1 MIFFFKIS
9 IKFQQ
14 YEIKPA
20 KNIYKYDNILLKS
33 LQETERCQWAQRKTK
48 ENEKVEA

>member
-1 MIFFFKIS
+1 MFFFSKYQ

-14 YEIKPA
+14 YEIKQT
-20 KNIYKYDNILLKS
+20 KNIYKYDNILPKS
-33 LQETERCQWAQRKTK
+33 LQETERCLWAQRKTK